1 MCRILIILKNID
13 VEKIL
18 KFLNQSIEVKNT
30 PDIDNDRD
38 FNYHKDGY
46 GFVYYLDNKFS
57 IYKSSL
63 MFKDDVNFCFIKENI
78 VKSNFLVGHIR
89 STKIEFVDD
98 VCYNNT
104 HPFWYEDNYWCHNG
118 SITPLIPSFFM
129 SYIDKKYHKFIKG
142 RTDSE
147 LLFYI
152 FLTILDKNK
161 YFFNNE
167 ENCWKTFFKLLCL
180 FKNNGLIISAN
191 IVYVSSNNI
200 FVSRFI
206 NNDEEPPSLYID
218 NDNFIISSEPITYNY
233 TLIPKN
239 SYIKY
244 NHKNNQKELIVK
256 NL

>member
-1 MCRILIILKNID
+1 MCRILIILKNINI
-13 VEKIL
+13 ENIL

-46 GFVYYLDNKFS
+46 GFIYYLDKLS

-63 MFKDDVNFCFIKENI
+63 MFKDDINFNFIKENI
-78 VKSNFLVGHIR
+78 VKSDFLVGHIR
-89 STKIEFVDD
+89 STKIEFIDD

-129 SYIDKKYHKFIKG
+129 SYIDKKYHNCIKG
-142 RTDSE
+142 KTDSE

-152 FLTILDKNK
+152 FLTILDKNNF
-161 YFFNNE
+161 FFNNE
-167 ENCWKTFFKLLCL
+167 EKSWKTFFSLLSL

-191 IVYVSSNNI
+191 IVYVSNNNI

-218 NDNFIISSEPITYNY
+218 NNNFLISSEPITDNY